1 MAERAAFPAGL
12 LLESHKGAVAA
23 AAVVEVAVAEGT
35 RVRLALDQGSGSELE
50 PVVAIGDHV
59 ARGTAVAR
67 PVDAFGAT
75 LHATVS
81 GRVLAI
87 GRREAASESGWCT
100 CIEIE
105 SDGCDSRE
113 PSLASGIAYASPDP
127 GTLVEGLRD
136 AGLAGLGGAA
146 FPTATKV
153 AAGRARGARTLL
165 LNGAE
170 CEPWICCDDALMRS
184 RAAEIWHGGRV
195 LMRALG
201 ADECVIAVEDDKPE
215 AIAAL
220 RSALS
225 ALPEEVR
232 PTLRVVPAV
241 YPQGAERQLV
251 TAVTGRE
258 VPSGGFP
265 ADVGVTCLNVATAA
279 AAGHWALSGEPLT
292 TRIVTVTGSGV
303 ARPTNVRARIGTPF
317 AALVAAA
324 GGYRDEPLRLIAGGN
339 MMGRALAT
347 DEIGLTKAVNCVFV
361 ATAADLGARLRAREQ
376 PCIRCGDCAAVCP
389 AGLLPQQIHR
399 AVAAGSDAAAVDLGL
414 RDCIDCGCCDYVCP
428 SQIPL
433 ALRFRVARG
442 RLRELD
448 QARQRAA
455 AAKAR
460 HERRER
466 RLREA
471 AEAERR
477 AFEAARAE
485 AQRAGATPSSQP
497 PSGPGA

>member
-1 MAERAAFPAGL
+1 MAARAAFPAGL
-12 LLESHKGAVAA
+12 VLESHKGNLAGAPI
-23 AAVVEVAVAEGT
+23 VEVAVAAGA
-35 RVRLALDQGSGSELE
+35 RLRLALDQGSGSTLE
-50 PVVAIGDHV
+50 PVVSVGDAV
-59 ARGTAVAR
+59 ARGTTVAR

-81 GRVLAI
+81 GRVVAI
-87 GRREAASESGWCT
+87 GLREAASESGWCT

-105 SDGCDSRE
+105 SDGRDSRE
-113 PSLASGIAYASPDP
+113 PSLPSRLAYDSLDP
-127 GTLVEGLRD
+127 ATLVEGLRE

-184 RAAEIWHGGRV
+184 RAVEVWHGGRV
-195 LMRALG
+195 LMHALG
-201 ADECVIAVEDDKPE
+201 AEECVIAVEDDKPE
-215 AIAAL
+215 AVAAL
-220 RSALS
+220 RFALS
-225 ALPEEVR
+225 TLPEEGR
-232 PTLRVVPAV
+232 PAVSVVPAV

-265 ADVGVTCLNVATAA
+265 ADVGVICLNVATAA
-279 AAGHWALSGEPLT
+279 AAAHWALAGEPLT

-303 ARPTNVRARIGTPF
+303 ANPTNVRARLGTPV

-324 GGYRDEPLRLIAGGN
+324 GGYRDEPLRLVAGGN

-361 ATAADLGARLRAREQ
+361 ATAADLGARLLAREQ

-399 AVAAGSDAAAVDLGL
+399 AVVAGTDAAAVDLGL

-433 ALRFRVARG
+433 AWRFRVARG

-466 RLREA
+466 RLRET
-471 AEAERR
+471 AETERR
-477 AFEAARAE
+477 EFEAARAE
-485 AQRAGATPSSQP
+485 AQSAASGPSSQP